1 MLFLSGTNVPPLIM
15 LCFLNCQNP
24 GLWLVIY
31 QQILVCHWSMQKL
44 QSNFPNLVVKGWV
57 LTSSSQVNVRLE
69 ASFPSDEMLSKYSN
83 VTSQVTAVS
92 MVCCYTSETEN
103 FSQNETFQNHK
114 IFSQKPL
121 KQFICPSVLV

>member
-1 MLFLSGTNVPPLIM
+1 M
-15 LCFLNCQNP
+15 
-24 GLWLVIY
+24 
-31 QQILVCHWSMQKL
+31 
-44 QSNFPNLVVKGWV
+44 VKGWV

-92 MVCCYTSETEN
+92 MVCYTSETEN
-103 FSQNETFQNHK
+103 FSQNETFKNHK

-121 KQFICPSVLV
+121 KRIYVIATEYWKSTTFDESP